1 MSITISWR
9 LQIKFVIYFACVW
22 RWHNLTGERIA
33 TPIACTRDQSRAGG
47 GGDPCLPG
55 VYLHIFV
62 WEYLSALPACL
73 KCWTALPLIWRNL
86 TSSITELSIRFSSSP
101 SHIYKNNSVVRTL
114 LILFRLSFCLSTS
127 RSFKAVSENG
137 MILVME
143 LGPCGQPSKQPIS
156 RISQNSESQ
165 GATLNHV
172 PIFHGLLLR
181 FTLPMSKD
189 ASNWMDC
196 RLWSSVQCDAAI
208 TVKDSWIP
216 APPTFREV
224 LEIDVL
230 LASNHHSWMPPF
242 HFNHPKLLLQQN
254 LITVHKSL

>member
-1 MSITISWR
+1 MEVTDQVCHLFCLRLALLYFDWWKDSNANCMYKGSKSSW
-9 LQIKFVIYFACVW
+9 
-22 RWHNLTGERIA
+22 GE
-33 TPIACTRDQSRAGG
+33 
-47 GGDPCLPG
+47 GDHWIPG

-114 LILFRLSFCLSTS
+114 LTLFRIYFCHSTS
-127 RSFKAVSENG
+127 RSSKAVSENA

-143 LGPCGQPSKQPIS
+143 LGPCGQPTKQLIS
-156 RISQNSESQ
+156 HYSESQ

-172 PIFHGLLLR
+172 QIFHGLLLG
-181 FTLPMSKD
+181 FTLPMSED

-208 TVKDSWIP
+208 TVKDFWTP

-224 LEIDVL
+224 LEIDVS
-230 LASNHHSWMPPF
+230 LASNHHSRMPPF
-242 HFNHPKLLLQQN
+242 HFNHP
-254 LITVHKSL
+254 TVAPTIFNYCS